1 MGGSKIFGV
10 FWGKNPENRRFSG
23 RGRGT
28 QYRGFSTE
36 TPKTPKLQCTHFN
49 LILSN
54 PGEPRPPPRSSGT
67 GWGRG
72 NFFKIFGDGVGTG
85 EGRFLGFFRGKNP
98 ENRRF
103 SGWGRGKQFRG
114 LGTYFGDLDNPN
126 FRGIQG
132 NFWGF
137 PEKSP
142 KLFFTLISFKCTLQM
157 FCL

>member
-1 MGGSKIFGV
+1 MKIPWSALEWAIV
-10 FWGKNPENRRFSG
+10 
-23 RGRGT
+23 
-28 QYRGFSTE
+28 
-36 TPKTPKLQCTHFN
+36 TP
-49 LILSN
+49 I